1 MKTKFKILMTVVST
15 VIVVGLTLAINIHSV
30 NPDVLGQLNNAKD
43 LTIRDYHVEKTMILF
58 LIDAI
63 INAVVWTSKEKE
75 KQPVNRKEIDFDFL
89 NYKRKNDEK

>member
-1 MKTKFKILMTVVST
+1 MKTKSKILMTILTT
-15 VIVVGLTLAINIHSV
+15 VIVVGLAVAINIHTI

-63 INAVVWTSKEKE
+63 INAVVWTSKEK
-75 KQPVNRKEIDFDFL
+75 QAVTVNRKEIDFDFL
-89 NYKRKNDEK
+89 NYKRKNDEN

>member
-63 INAVVWTSKEKE
+63 INAVVWTRKEKE
-75 KQPVNRKEIDFDFL
+75 EQPVNRKEIDFDFL